1 MKNGYYLRAYGYDC
15 FYVTNAKNKT
25 KKLVIDFINKIQN
38 KINVYTN
45 IDENTI
51 AIVQKRAQRATLT
64 IKTTTGGAAY
74 YDINGEDFGGLG
86 GFIND
91 NDTIIVYA
99 NKEV

>member
-1 MKNGYYLRAYGYDC
+1 MKSGYYLRAYGLDC

-38 KINVYTN
+38 KINAYTN
-45 IDENTI
+45 IDENIITI
-51 AIVQKRAQRATLT
+51 AQQRAQRATLT
-64 IKTTTGGAAY
+64 IKTTTSGADY
-74 YDINGEDFGGLG
+74 YDITGENFGGYG

-91 NDTIIVYA
+91 NNTIIVYD